1 MKKTLMFLCLFLFN
15 FSAFADEVLFDRV
28 FVNVQSIANV
38 VPVNEIEQKAREKCD
53 KGNAQG
59 CAILGYVQ
67 WYYRSALQKNTTM
80 GYGEAMLSSL
90 GIDTN
95 EDMDKL
101 AGENSKQ
108 SWYKAEKILQKSC
121 QKNNV
126 AACYNILQIS
136 SKGDIQSNKEKI
148 EQKTL
153 ALAKKECA
161 KNNGQACYIKAT
173 LDADEVPYKNSSDN
187 EITADKVIAE
197 KFKKS
202 CDLNYGDACYLVFLF
217 QYDEQLKNNEKIDDN
232 GLALLEK
239 SCNYYQ
245 KEQASGSYDYSIVDI
260 NNTCERLKKLKAMK

>member
-15 FSAFADEVLFDRV
+15 FSAFADEVLFDRL
-28 FVNVQSIANV
+28 FINVQSIANV
-38 VPVNEIEQKAREKCD
+38 VPVNELEQKAREKCD
-53 KGNAQG
+53 KNNAQG
-59 CAILGYVQ
+59 CAVQAYLQ
-67 WYYRSALQKNTTM
+67 WYYRSALQKNKTM

-90 GIDTN
+90 GIGTN
-95 EDMDKL
+95 EDMDNL

-108 SWYKAEKILQKSC
+108 NWYKAEKILQKSC

-126 AACYNILQIS
+126 AACYNILQMS
-136 SKGDIQSNKEKI
+136 NKGYIQSNKAKI

-161 KNNGQACYIKAT
+161 KNNGQACFIKET
-173 LDADEVPYKNSSDN
+173 LSSDEVSNKNGSDS
-187 EITADKVIAE
+187 EIIAE

-202 CDLNYGDACYLVFLF
+202 CDLNYGDACYLIFLF
-217 QYDEQLKNNEKIDDN
+217 QYDKQLNNNEKIDDN
-232 GLALLEK
+232 GLTLLEK

-260 NNTCERLKKLKAMK
+260 NNTCERLKELKAMK